1 MSIDTE
7 SHTAVGVA
15 HPLDPLSRAEISR
28 TVSILKDGP
37 AAAESFRFISVELR
51 EPAKELL
58 RAGQETPREA
68 DAVLIDR
75 ATSRSF
81 EAIVDL
87 DDGTVDT
94 WTQLADGVHP
104 PFMLDEFA
112 ECEEA
117 CRKDPQVIEALAA
130 RGLTDLDLVCFEPW
144 SVGWFGEEAGGPRL
158 MRALVFVRENPTD
171 NPYAHPIENFIVFYD
186 LSSGVVVKVE
196 DAEAIPVPRAS
207 SNYLPEYVG
216 PARTDLLPISITQP
230 EGPSFKVTGNHVKW
244 ADWSFRVGFTPREGL
259 VLHQLRFADNG
270 VDRPVINRASLSEM
284 VVPYGD
290 TAPVQAKKNA
300 FDSGE
305 YNIGNMANSLKLGCD
320 CLGEIKYF
328 DGITTDSH
336 GNPLTIENA
345 ICMHE
350 EDDSIMWKHLDF
362 RENTAETRRSRKLVL
377 SFIATVANYEY
388 GFYWH
393 LYLDGTIEFLVKATG
408 ILSTAAQHPGEKT
421 PYGQALNNDG
431 LYGPIHQH
439 MFNVR
444 LDFELDGPKNAV
456 YEVDMEIPAD
466 NPTHTAFMAVDRLLE
481 TEQTAIRKADV
492 SKHRFWKIVNHN
504 SKNIVNEPVAYRLIP
519 TDGITLAAGDDSYV
533 SQRAQFARNNLWVTP
548 YHRKER
554 FAAGEFP
561 NQSTGKHDGLHVW
574 TAANRDI
581 VDEDIVIWYTFGMH
595 HVVRLEDWPVMPR
608 QNIGF
613 IIEPHG
619 FFNQNPTLN
628 LPRETNTHPTH
639 DADCTCDHCDCKPC
653 TCDHHEGNEQ

>member
-1 MSIDTE
+1 MSVSTE
-7 SHTAVGVA
+7 THTVVGVS

-28 TVSILKDGP
+28 AVSILKDGQ

-58 RAGQETPREA
+58 RAGSETIREA
-68 DAVLIDR
+68 EAVLVDR
-75 ATSRSF
+75 GTGNAF
-81 EAIVDL
+81 AAVVDL
-87 DDGTVDT
+87 DAGVVAA
-94 WTQLADGVHP
+94 WTQLASGVQP

-117 CRKDPQVIEALAA
+117 CRKDPDVIKALAA
-130 RGLTDLDLVCFEPW
+130 RGLTNLGLVCFEPW
-144 SVGWFGEEAGGPRL
+144 SVGYFGEDAHGRRL

-171 NPYAHPIENFIVFYD
+171 SPYAHPIENFVVFYD
-186 LSSGVVVKVE
+186 LSSGQVVKVE
-196 DAEAIPVPRAS
+196 DNESIPVPSAS
-207 SNYLPEYVG
+207 GNYLPEYVG
-216 PARTDLLPISITQP
+216 AARTDLKPISITQP
-230 EGPSFKVTGNHVKW
+230 EGASFKVTGNHVQW

-259 VLHQLRFADNG
+259 VLHQLRFRDQG
-270 VDRPVINRASLSEM
+270 VERPVINRASLSEM

-290 TAPVQAKKNA
+290 PAPVQAKKNA

-336 GNPLTIENA
+336 GNPMTIENA

-350 EDDSIMWKHLDF
+350 EDDSIMWKHFDF
-362 RENTAETRRSRKLVL
+362 REGTAEVRRSRKLVI

-388 GFYWH
+388 AFYWH
-393 LYLDGTIEFLVKATG
+393 LYLDGSIEFLVKATG

-444 LDFELDGPKNAV
+444 MDFEIDGPRNAV
-456 YEVDMEIPAD
+456 YEVDMEIPEN
-466 NPTHTAFMAVDRLLE
+466 NPTHTAFKAVDRLLE
-481 TEQTAIRKADV
+481 TEQAAIRKADV
-492 SKHRFWKIVNHN
+492 SKHRFWKVVNHD
-504 SKNIVNEPVAYRLIP
+504 SKNIVDEPVAYRLIP
-519 TDGITLAAGDDSYV
+519 TNAITLAAGDESYV
-533 SQRAQFARNNLWVTP
+533 SQRAQFARNNLWVTA
-548 YHRKER
+548 YDRSER

-561 NQSTGKHDGLHVW
+561 NQSTGADDGLPAW
-574 TAANRDI
+574 TQANRNI
-581 VDEDIVIWYTFGMH
+581 VDKDLVVWYTFGMH

-613 IIEPHG
+613 TLEPHG

-628 LPRETNTHPTH
+628 LPTQETTTTNTH
-639 DADCTCDHCDCKPC
+639 CCNG
-653 TCDHHEGNEQ
+653 HEQ

>member
-1 MSIDTE
+1 MSINTE
-7 SHTAVGVA
+7 TQTVVGVA

-28 TVSILKDGP
+28 AVAILKDGQ

-58 RAGQETPREA
+58 RAGSETVREA
-68 DAVLIDR
+68 DAVLVDR
-75 ATSRSF
+75 AAGDAF
-81 EAIVDL
+81 EAVVDL
-87 DDGTVDT
+87 DAGIITG
-94 WTQLADGVHP
+94 WTQLASGVQP

-112 ECEEA
+112 ECEES
-117 CRKDPQVIEALAA
+117 CRKDPNVIEALAK

-144 SVGWFGEEAGGPRL
+144 SVGYFGEDAQGRRL
-158 MRALVFVRENPTD
+158 MRALVFVRDNPTD
-171 NPYAHPIENFIVFYD
+171 SPYAHPIENFVVFYD
-186 LSSGVVVKVE
+186 LSSGEVVKVE
-196 DAEAIPVPRAS
+196 DNESIPVPSAS
-207 SNYLPEYVG
+207 GNYLPEYVG
-216 PARTDLLPISITQP
+216 AARTDLKPIAITQP
-230 EGPSFKVTGNHVKW
+230 EGPSFQVTGNHVQW

-259 VLHQLRFADNG
+259 VLHQLRFRDQG
-270 VDRPVINRASLSEM
+270 VERPVINRASLSEM

-290 TAPVQAKKNA
+290 PAPVQAKKNA

-362 RENTAETRRSRKLVL
+362 RENTAETRRSRKLVI

-393 LYLDGTIEFLVKATG
+393 LYLDGSIEFLVKATG
-408 ILSTAAQHPGEKT
+408 ILSTSAQHPGEKS

-444 LDFELDGPKNAV
+444 LDFEVDGPKNSV
-456 YEVDMEIPAD
+456 YEVDMEIPQD
-466 NPTHTAFMAVDRLLE
+466 NPTHTAFKAVDRLLE
-481 TEQTAIRKADV
+481 TEQGAIRKADV
-492 SKHRFWKIVNHN
+492 SKHRFWKIVNHD
-504 SKNIVNEPVAYRLIP
+504 SKNIVDEPVAYRLIP
-519 TDGITLAAGDDSYV
+519 TDGITLAAGDESYV

-574 TAANRDI
+574 TQADRNI
-581 VDEDIVIWYTFGMH
+581 VDTDLVVWYTFGMH

-613 IIEPHG
+613 MIEPHG

-628 LPRETNTHPTH
+628 APQTQTTTN
-639 DADCTCDHCDCKPC
+639 AAHCG
-653 TCDHHEGNEQ
+653 EGGDQ

>member
-1 MSIDTE
+1 
-7 SHTAVGVA
+7 
-15 HPLDPLSRAEISR
+15 LDPLSRAEISR
-28 TVSILKDGP
+28 AVALLKDGQ

-58 RAGQETPREA
+58 RTGSETVREA
-68 DAVLIDR
+68 DAVLVDR
-75 ATSRSF
+75 GTGNAY
-81 EAIVDL
+81 EAVVDL
-87 DDGTVDT
+87 DSGIVET
-94 WTQLADGVHP
+94 WTQLASGVQP

-112 ECEEA
+112 ECEDA
-117 CRKDPQVIEALAA
+117 CRKDPNVIEALAK
-130 RGLTDLDLVCFEPW
+130 RGLTNLDLVCFEPW
-144 SVGWFGEEAGGPRL
+144 SVGYFGEDAQGRRL

-171 NPYAHPIENFIVFYD
+171 SPYAHPIENFVVFYD
-186 LSSGVVVKVE
+186 LSSGEVVKVE
-196 DAEAIPVPRAS
+196 DNESIPVPSAS
-207 SNYLPEYVG
+207 GNYLPEYVG
-216 PARTDLLPISITQP
+216 PARTDLKPISISQP
-230 EGPSFKVTGNHVKW
+230 EGPSFEVTGNHVRW

-259 VLHQLRFADNG
+259 VLHQLRFRDKDT
-270 VDRPVINRASLSEM
+270 DRPVINRASLSEM

-290 TAPVQAKKNA
+290 PAPVQAKKNA

-336 GNPLTIENA
+336 GNPMTIANA

-350 EDDSIMWKHLDF
+350 EDDSIMWKHFDF
-362 RENTAETRRSRKLVL
+362 REGTAEVRRSRKLVI

-393 LYLDGTIEFLVKATG
+393 LYLDGSIEFLVKATG

-444 LDFELDGPKNAV
+444 MDFEIDGPRNAV

-466 NPTHTAFMAVDRLLE
+466 NPTHTAFRAVDRLLE
-481 TEQTAIRKADV
+481 TEQAAIRKADV
-492 SKHRFWKIVNHN
+492 SKHRFWKVVNHD
-504 SKNIVNEPVAYRLIP
+504 SKNVVNEPVAYRLIP
-519 TDGITLAAGDDSYV
+519 TNGITLAAGDESYV

-548 YHRKER
+548 YNRTER

-561 NQSTGKHDGLHVW
+561 NQSTGGDDGLPAW
-574 TAANRDI
+574 TSADRNI
-581 VDEDIVIWYTFGMH
+581 VDEDLVVWYTFGMH

-613 IIEPHG
+613 MLEPHG

-628 LPRETNTHPTH
+628 LPSPEKTTTTTDSAHC
-639 DADCTCDHCDCKPC
+639 CTQ
-653 TCDHHEGNEQ
+653 N

>member
-574 TAANRDI
+574 TAADRDI
-581 VDEDIVIWYTFGMH
+581 VDEDLVVWYTFGMH

>member
-1 MSIDTE
+1 MSVSTE
-7 SHTAVGVA
+7 THSVVGVS

-28 TVSILKDGP
+28 AVSVLKDGQ

-58 RAGQETPREA
+58 RAGSETVREA
-68 DAVLIDR
+68 DAVLVDR
-75 ATSRSF
+75 GTGIAY
-81 EAIVDL
+81 AAVVGL
-87 DDGTVDT
+87 DSGVVET
-94 WTQLADGVHP
+94 WTQLASGVQP

-112 ECEEA
+112 ECEQA
-117 CRKDPQVIEALAA
+117 CRKDPNVIAALAA
-130 RGLTDLDLVCFEPW
+130 RGLTDLGLVCFEPW
-144 SVGWFGEEAGGPRL
+144 SVGYFGEDAQGRRL
-158 MRALVFVRENPTD
+158 MRALVFVRDNPTD
-171 NPYAHPIENFIVFYD
+171 SPYAHPIENFVVFYD
-186 LSSGVVVKVE
+186 LSSGTVVKVE
-196 DAEAIPVPRAS
+196 DNEAIPVPSAS
-207 SNYLPEYVG
+207 GNYLPEYVG
-216 PARTDLLPISITQP
+216 PARTDLNPISITQP
-230 EGPSFKVTGNHVKW
+230 KGPSFKVTGNHVRW

-259 VLHQLRFADNG
+259 VLHQLRFRDQG
-270 VDRPVINRASLSEM
+270 IDRPVINRASLSEM

-290 TAPVQAKKNA
+290 PAPVQAKKNA

-336 GNPLTIENA
+336 GNPMTIENA

-350 EDDSIMWKHLDF
+350 EDDSIMWKHFDF
-362 RENTAETRRSRKLVL
+362 REGTAEVRRSRKLVI

-393 LYLDGTIEFLVKATG
+393 LYLDGSIEFLVKATG

-444 LDFELDGPKNAV
+444 MDFEIDGPRNAV
-456 YEVDMEIPAD
+456 YEVDMEIPEN
-466 NPTHTAFMAVDRLLE
+466 NPTHTAFKAVDRLLE
-481 TEQTAIRKADV
+481 TEQAAIRKADV
-492 SKHRFWKIVNHN
+492 SKHRFWKIANHD
-504 SKNIVNEPVAYRLIP
+504 SRNIVDEPVAYRLIP
-519 TDGITLAAGDDSYV
+519 TNGITLAAGDESYV
-533 SQRAQFARNNLWVTP
+533 SQRAQFARNNLWVTA
-548 YHRKER
+548 YDRNER

-561 NQSTGKHDGLHVW
+561 NQSTGGDDGLPAW
-574 TAANRDI
+574 TQADRNI
-581 VDEDIVIWYTFGMH
+581 VDKDLVLWYTFGMH

-613 IIEPHG
+613 MLEPHG

-628 LPRETNTHPTH
+628 LPSPETTTNTNTTH
-639 DADCTCDHCDCKPC
+639 CC
-653 TCDHHEGNEQ
+653 NQN

>member
-574 TAANRDI
+574 TAADRDI
-581 VDEDIVIWYTFGMH
+581 VDEDIVVWYTFGMH

-628 LPRETNTHPTH
+628 LPRESETPQTGQ
-639 DADCTCDHCDCKPC
+639 CCD
-653 TCDHHEGNEQ
+653 